1 MAAKDLLCS
10 GVMRQVAL
18 AGSFRVDTAGILA
31 AGLTATCTANPM
43 ACVSY
48 LRSRPGGLPATASLI
63 VGDLKTL
70 CQSSCLATRAC
81 FGPVL
86 SEFLTGF
93 PTEAAAVAASAA
105 VAPPDE
111 TSGGGVAALLV
122 LPPGDLLAAGDDIT
136 YTLRTNASDVPNAR
150 MVGSRWARES
160 FDAWVVAPSTSWKS
174 YWFFT
179 NVQRAVD
186 MALMSLKTQRSPQ
199 ASALLRLGGVSDV
212 HLSTAVKQYP
222 HMAYATNL
230 GASFAALFFGLVFVF
245 AFLTTVVLI
254 LKSLVMEKE
263 LRIREGMLMS
273 GLGGRTYWL
282 SWFVTHYST
291 LTVVAT
297 LMAVVGIYPFKN
309 SSGFIM
315 WLFYMTWFASL
326 IFFCY
331 ALAAVFSTSKI
342 AAVAGSLLYIL
353 TWAPAVAVTSGDGA
367 HGSLMWTLVCIFPA
381 SGIYQWGLAVAILEN
396 AEQGVRWSSLFTNL
410 IDSGAGSGTFSAG
423 GVLLMTALSAASSA
437 SWAWYLDKAAPREF
451 GTRLPWWFPISPGF
465 WRNGHCGADSTSD
478 ATVPATSLS
487 EDEEADATL
496 IAGALETVAP
506 ERAGTASVVLR
517 NLSKWFPG
525 VVASDERVV
534 AVDKLSVSF
543 YANEVT
549 ALLGHNGAGK
559 TTTLSMLCGLI
570 PPSSGAACIGG
581 LDISTHMV
589 EVRRRLGVCPQH
601 DVLWPTLSCTEHL
614 ALYAAFRGMPRAAI
628 AGEATRVLAEVGLAD
643 KAAALAGTLSGGQ
656 RRKLSLAIAFVGG
669 PSVVY
674 LDEPTT
680 GMDPYS
686 RRFAWNYIRSQTQG
700 RTIILT
706 THFLEEADLLSSRIA
721 IMTRGRLACC
731 GSPLFLKSRLG
742 LGHHLS
748 LLLAP
753 GDDGVAAAH
762 AVTALLAR
770 FAPGSVC
777 ETHVGSEMSFL
788 LPSSA
793 APSFPELLR
802 ELDAR
807 PADLGIAS
815 YSVTCS
821 TLEEVFLSIAE
832 HSTAVDEGVGAARL
846 TADGLREAAT
856 QRKRAAAE
864 LRRKTAAAA
873 LTEKGAVTDA
883 PLVTGWMLVVHQ
895 FAALLRKRA
904 LNAKRDRLAWA
915 TQYVVPLLFVVL
927 GLALSHISAS
937 ARDYPPA
944 LLGTS
949 FLANKPLYAT
959 AAPNSGNGSAFFD
972 VFGAPGI
979 TLLRAADSIWNCS
992 AAPVSAN
999 AASAMAAALGLSAA
1013 STPAYCEPAVTNCGA
1028 LGCTPAGLA
1037 TASTLDAELLATSER
1052 HKNCRQASRAS
1063 CAAVFL
1069 ERSAPAS
1076 RRFEFTLAASPSAFH
1091 ALPASQSAANSA
1103 IYSSLLGRKARLSVI
1118 SHPLPDPPG
1127 GRAAGQNMIL
1137 NLLVSLCVVL
1147 ALGSLSASSAVF
1159 LVAERRGHSK
1169 HLQMVSGVH
1178 RATFWAATAAWDAV
1192 NYMLPLIAFVVAF
1205 AIARVPAYTEDGALS
1220 VIFAALLLFG
1230 ASAMPLAY
1238 LLHFAFANE
1247 MNALA
1252 AQMGIY
1258 FFFGI
1263 AQIIAGTVLRGLAA
1277 LGKARGAWAVLQ
1289 KLFRWLPHYNVGA
1302 VLFNLTQNAAM
1313 PRDARASPASIA
1325 RPELSCMAAEAAV
1338 YMALTFAIEFDA
1350 AGELLRML
1358 LRLVAVLRK
1367 RFSPRSWER
1376 APSAAPAE
1384 CADDDADV
1392 ATERLR
1398 IEAAHGD
1405 AGDILTLRGLKK
1417 TYWRGGKTAVHPL
1430 TFGVHEGEIFALL
1443 GVNGAGKTST
1453 FRMLTGE
1460 CAPTSGDALIRGRAG
1475 SAAGTTAYNIV
1486 SELSS
1491 VRQRL
1496 GLCPQDDGLAGRL
1509 TAREHLNFYAAIRGV
1524 PPAAAAP
1531 LADAL
1536 LQRMGL
1542 GRWADRQAGTYS
1554 GGNRRKLSCAIA
1566 LCGEPP
1572 CVFLDE
1578 PSSGMDAESRRA
1590 MWAVLADSAVGRAMV
1605 LTTHSMDEAEALC
1618 TRVGIMVAGRLRC
1631 LGNIAHLKAAHG
1643 DGHTL
1648 ELRTSTAA
1656 AGCVAAFLA
1665 QALPSAVLTE
1675 EHAGRLTYAVP
1686 NGDLPLADVFEA
1698 LERTRRDFGVSD
1710 YSLVQCSLE
1719 QIFVKFASGAVD
1731 AATSSSD
1738 RPLPL
1743 APAQA
1748 LSSVAVPPSPQP
1760 AVRCPSC
1767 AALLRWAAGASVMRC
1782 GACDALVGLPAPA
1795 W

>member
-1 MAAKDLLCS
+1 
-10 GVMRQVAL
+10 MRAQ
-18 AGSFRVDTAGILA
+18 
-31 AGLTATCTANPM
+31 
-43 ACVSY
+43 
-48 LRSRPGGLPATASLI
+48 
-63 VGDLKTL
+63 
-70 CQSSCLATRAC
+70 
-81 FGPVL
+81 
-86 SEFLTGF
+86 
-93 PTEAAAVAASAA
+93 
-105 VAPPDE
+105 
-111 TSGGGVAALLV
+111 
-122 LPPGDLLAAGDDIT
+122 
-136 YTLRTNASDVPNAR
+136 
-150 MVGSRWARES
+150 
-160 FDAWVVAPSTSWKS
+160 
-174 YWFFT
+174 
-179 NVQRAVD
+179 
-186 MALMSLKTQRSPQ
+186 
-199 ASALLRLGGVSDV
+199 
-212 HLSTAVKQYP
+212 
-222 HMAYATNL
+222 
-230 GASFAALFFGLVFVF
+230 
-245 AFLTTVVLI
+245 
-254 LKSLVMEKE
+254 
-263 LRIREGMLMS
+263 
-273 GLGGRTYWL
+273 
-282 SWFVTHYST
+282 
-291 LTVVAT
+291 
-297 LMAVVGIYPFKN
+297 FKN

-331 ALAAVFSTSKI
+331 SLAAVFSTSKI

-367 HGSLMWTLVCIFPA
+367 HGSSLWTAVCIFPA

-410 IDSGAGSGTFSAG
+410 IDNGAGSGTFSAG

-437 SWAWYLDKAAPREF
+437 TWAWYLDKAAPREF
-451 GTRLPWWFPISPGF
+451 GTRLPWWFPVSPGF
-465 WRNGHCGADSTSD
+465 WRNGHCGVDRPSA
-478 ATVPATSLS
+478 PAALS
-487 EDEEADATL
+487 GDEEADATL
-496 IAGALETVAP
+496 IAGALEPVSAD
-506 ERAGTASVVLR
+506 RAGTASVVLR
-517 NLSKWFPG
+517 SLSKWFPG
-525 VVASDERVV
+525 AVADERVL
-534 AVDKLSVSF
+534 AVNNLSVSF

-549 ALLGHNGAGK
+549 ALLGQNGAGK
-559 TTTLSMLCGLI
+559 STTLSMLCGLI
-570 PPSSGAACIGG
+570 PPSNGTACIGG

-589 EVRRRLGVCPQH
+589 DVRRRLGVCPQH
-601 DVLWPTLSCTEHL
+601 DVLWPTLSCAEHL

-628 AGEATRVLAEVGLAD
+628 AAETTRVLAEVGLAE
-643 KAAALAGTLSGGQ
+643 KAAAPAGTLSGGQ

-686 RRFAWNYIRSQTQG
+686 RRFAWNYIRSQTQD

-706 THFLEEADLLSSRIA
+706 THFLEEADLLSNRIA

-753 GDDGVAAAH
+753 GNDGVAAAH

-770 FAPGSVC
+770 YAPGSVC
-777 ETHVGSEMSFL
+777 ETHVGAEMAFL
-788 LPSSA
+788 LPSA
-793 APSFPELLR
+793 AASSFPALLR

-832 HSTAVDEGVGAARL
+832 HSAADVVEGGGASRL
-846 TADGLREAAT
+846 TAEDLREAAT
-856 QRKRAAAE
+856 ERKRCAAE
-864 LRRKTAAAA
+864 LRRKTSAAAA
-873 LTEKGAVTDA
+873 TQKGCVADA
-883 PLVTGWMLVVHQ
+883 PLVTGWQLVAHQ
-895 FAALLRKRA
+895 LMALLRKRA

-915 TQYVVPLLFVVL
+915 TQYVVPLLFVIL

-937 ARDYPPA
+937 ARDYPA
-944 LLGTS
+944 AELGPS
-949 FLANKPLYAT
+949 FLADKSLFAA
-959 AAPNSGNGSAFFD
+959 AAPGVGSAAAAFFEQSA
-972 VFGAPGI
+972 APGF
-979 TLLRAADSIWNCS
+979 TLLRQADSTWNCS
-992 AAPVSAN
+992 AAPVAAS
-999 AASAMAAALGLSAA
+999 AASAMASALGLSAA
-1013 STPAYCEPAVTNCGA
+1013 STPAYCEPAVTKCST
-1028 LGCTPAGLA
+1028 LGCTPAGAA
-1037 TASTLDAELLATSER
+1037 TASTLDAELLATSEQ
-1052 HKNCRQASRAS
+1052 HKNCRQTSRAS
-1063 CAAVFL
+1063 CAAIFL
-1069 ERSAPAS
+1069 ERSEPAS
-1076 RRFEFTLAASPSAFH
+1076 RRFAFTLAASPSAFH
-1091 ALPASQSAANSA
+1091 ALPAGQSVAHSA

-1127 GRAAGQNMIL
+1127 GSMAGQNMIL

-1147 ALGSLSASSAVF
+1147 ALGSLSASSAIF
-1159 LVAERRGHSK
+1159 LVAEKRGHSK

-1178 RATFWAATAAWDAV
+1178 RATFWAATAVWDAV
-1192 NYMLPLIAFVVAF
+1192 NYMLPLIAFIIAF
-1205 AIARVPAYTEDGALS
+1205 AIAGVPAYTQDGALS
-1220 VIFAALLLFG
+1220 VIFAALFLFG

-1277 LGKARGAWAVLQ
+1277 LGKARGAWKVLQ

-1302 VLFNLTQNAAM
+1302 ILFNLTQNASM
-1313 PRDARASPASIA
+1313 PTEARATPAEVA

-1338 YMALTFAIEFDA
+1338 YMALTLAVEFDV
-1350 AGELLRML
+1350 AGHLLRLL
-1358 LRLVAVLRK
+1358 LRLVALLRK
-1367 RFSPRSWER
+1367 RFMPRTWEQ

-1384 CADDDADV
+1384 SADDDADV
-1392 ATERLR
+1392 TAECHR
-1398 IEAAHGD
+1398 IAAAHGD
-1405 AGDILTLRGLKK
+1405 AGDILTLRGLTK
-1417 TYWRGGKTAVHPL
+1417 TYWGGKTAVHPL
-1430 TFGVHEGEIFALL
+1430 TFGVREGEIFALL

-1460 CAPTSGDALIRGRAG
+1460 TGATSGDALVRGRAG
-1475 SAAGTTAYNIV
+1475 SAAGTTAYNVV
-1486 SELSS
+1486 SELAA

-1496 GLCPQDDGLAGRL
+1496 GLCPQDDGLTGRL
-1509 TAREHLNFYAAIRGV
+1509 TAREHLHFYCAIRGV
-1524 PPAAAAP
+1524 PPASAAP

-1536 LQRMGL
+1536 LLRMGL

-1572 CVFLDE
+1572 CIVLDE

-1590 MWAVLADSAVGRAMV
+1590 MWAVLADSAPGRAMV

-1631 LGNIAHLKAAHG
+1631 LGSIAHLKATHG

-1648 ELRTSTAA
+1648 ELRSSAAA
-1656 AGCVAAFLA
+1656 AGSVAAFLA

-1686 NGDLPLADVFEA
+1686 PTGDVPLADVFDA
-1698 LERTRRDFGVSD
+1698 LERARRDYGVSD

-1731 AATSSSD
+1731 VPAGAAELRT
-1738 RPLPL
+1738 PLV
-1743 APAQA
+1743 QA
-1748 LSSVAVPPSPQP
+1748 LSSVVVPPPSP

-1767 AALLRWAAGASVMRC
+1767 QALLRWASGASVMRC